1 MIEKFSSRKVKIEI
15 ITNKD
20 ELGIRFIIKR
30 RRRDKILYNFFV
42 INSDEL
48 WQSVNDINRLLG
60 KISHSA
66 RSWFNNTLNKYD
78 NEERSKQKGIITEL
92 R

>member
-15 ITNKD
+15 ITNED

-30 RRRDKILYNFFV
+30 RKDKILYNFFV

-48 WQSVNDINRLLG
+48 WQSINDISSLLG

-78 NEERSKQKGIITEL
+78 DEKRSKQKGIIIEL